1 MIAKPRRIAG
11 FTLIELMI
19 VLAVIAILATLAY
32 PSYLGYVQRARRADG
47 QVALQRVMVAQE
59 KWRTG
64 HSSYA
69 SALSDLGLETSSEA
83 GRYSLSLS
91 AVTATG
97 FRAVATAIGEQA
109 NDTACSP
116 MTLTLRSGG
125 ALDLASGASTTD
137 DVNGCWKK

>member
-1 MIAKPRRIAG
+1 MAKVRCIAG

-19 VLAVIAILATLAY
+19 VLAVIAVLAAVAY

-47 QVALQRVMVAQE
+47 QIALQRVMLEQE

-64 HSSYA
+64 HTSYA
-69 SALSDLGLETSSEA
+69 SALSDLGLDMISED

-91 AVTATG
+91 NVSATG
-97 FRAVATAIGEQA
+97 FRAVATATGVQA

-116 MTLTLRSGG
+116 MKLTLESGG
-125 ALDLASGASTTD
+125 AIVLASGASSSQ